1 VKAAA
6 VIASARKRGN
16 CYDFA
21 EYMLEKFAA
30 VHVNTELITLSEYN
44 ITPCQG
50 CTYQCVQEFN
60 PQKRVNTPCPITDDV
75 KSIWEKMWGAEI
87 LLLYIP
93 TYGGLPSALWV
104 ALSQRSQ
111 GIRKNFL
118 KKVVQGYVVS
128 AVVLAS
134 PHWSGIGERTPSIV
148 ADQIKTMDR
157 KVAGFEVINNS
168 GFKTENLFGRLIREE
183 EIQRRLNFLVDRT
196 LDVVKETFGNW

>member
-1 VKAAA
+1 VKAAS

-21 EYMLEKFAA
+21 EFMLEKFAA
-30 VHVNTELITLSEYN
+30 VHVKPELINLCEYN

-50 CTYQCVQEFN
+50 CTYECVQEFDL
-60 PQKRVNTPCPITDDV
+60 QKRVNAPCPIKDDV
-75 KSIWEKMWGAEI
+75 KTIWETVWGAEI

-93 TYGGLPSALWV
+93 TYGGLPSVLWV

-111 GIRKNFL
+111 GIHKNFL
-118 KKVVQGYVVS
+118 KEILQGYVVS

-148 ADQIKTMDR
+148 ADQIKTMGR

-168 GFKTENLFGRLIREE
+168 GFKTENLFGRLIKEE
-183 EIQRRLNFLVDRT
+183 EIQRRLKFLVDRT
-196 LDVVKETFGNW
+196 LEVAKEALGNY